1 MKENKKTVKTKNT
14 TTGQFKCDQSIM
26 KKGIYILSK

>member
-1 MKENKKTVKTKNT
+1 MKENKTVKTKNT

-26 KKGIYILSK
+26 KKGIYILS